1 MTNNNIDKISIDVE
15 KIDNGNMWFSLKNTT
30 NESFFEGIINMQ
42 DATTILNK
50 LSFIRQNG
58 DNKII
63 YIKFDSFLLVPYQGH
78 YFQGEINVGKNLI
91 SINVVTCPDFINE
104 IHLINYDYRY
114 LDSIIEILTDKIV
127 NKL

>member
-42 DATTILNK
+42 DATTILNR
-50 LSFIRQNG
+50 LSFIRQNS
-58 DNKII
+58 DTNMPVP
-63 YIKFDSFLLVPYQGH
+63 YTTLLLVPHQGH
-78 YFQGEINVGKNLI
+78 YYSGEINIGKNLI
-91 SINVVTCPDFINE
+91 SINVITYPNFINE

>member
-1 MTNNNIDKISIDVE
+1 MTNNNIDKISIDVK

-42 DATTILNK
+42 DATTILNR
-50 LSFIRQNG
+50 LSFIRQNS
-58 DNKII
+58 DTNMPVP
-63 YIKFDSFLLVPYQGH
+63 YTTLLLVPHQG
-78 YFQGEINVGKNLI
+78 YYYSGEINIGKNLV
-91 SINVVTCPDFINE
+91 SINVITYPNFINE